1 MSKTDYPASHP
12 WISFRFETARIPA
25 AVWRQMG
32 ECEAMLRQIAA
43 TPMSGRLA
51 KELYRLYLSKGA
63 HATTAIE
70 GNTLTEED
78 ALKQMKGDLPL
89 PASREYLR
97 VEVDNILTLCDD
109 LAQRQTKGDLPPL
122 TADLLGRF
130 NLSILR
136 QTRHAEQA
144 VPGKIRAHSVVVG
157 VYRGAP
163 AAQCR
168 ALVDKLCVW
177 LRDGAMFRRIEDEHG
192 KIVAG
197 ILRAVFGH
205 LYLAWIHPYGDGNG
219 RTARMLEY
227 LLLLGA
233 GIPAPCAQL
242 ISNHC
247 NAVREEYY
255 RQLQTARERDGAA
268 AFLAF
273 AAGGLREQLREQL
286 AFVEKQLLFVVWQ
299 SYVGEKLGR
308 QKHRNRAF
316 GGATA
321 ARFGR
326 SVGGGGKPRRS
337 RLAQNPRS
345 HDRNIAPIR
354 DSPPHVG
361 AGFGGIAK
369 IGAGRKNR
377 IRLSRADRSSF
388 APDSARRLIAQK
400 MSRRRVALARPF
412 DDERSRGRDF
422 EFDDFGDRIAAQM
435 LPSARAKNCRARRL
449 KSARPPPTAG
459 RFFLR
464 SSASRAPPFAP
475 NFRRAESRLRRSA
488 HRRQRRAGKVRLYPR
503 PPPNPATTAA
513 ANRSRA
519 AIRALG
525 RRRTRA
531 SFRFCRALAN
541 RRNGAR

>member
-97 VEVDNILTLCDD
+97 VEVDNILKLCDD

-233 GIPAPCAQL
+233 GVPAPCAQL

-268 AFLAF
+268 SFLAF

-299 SYVGEKLGR
+299 SYVGEKLGGKNTETARLVAQRRRDLAEALAAAENRDGVALRKIPDLTTEISR
-308 QKHRNRAF
+308 QY
-316 GGATA
+316 AT
-321 ARFGR
+321 
-326 SVGGGGKPRRS
+326 RRHM
-337 RLAQNPRS
+337 L
-345 HDRNIAPIR
+345 
-354 DSPPHVG
+354 
-361 AGFGGIAK
+361 
-369 IGAGRKNR
+369 
-377 IRLSRADRSSF
+377 
-388 APDSARRLIAQK
+388 APDLAALQK
-400 MSRRRVALARPF
+400 LGLVEKTES
-412 DDERSRGRDF
+412 GY
-422 EFDDFGDRIAAQM
+422 
-435 LPSARAKNCRARRL
+435 RARIDRL
-449 KSARPPPTAG
+449 
-459 RFFLR
+459 LR
-464 SSASRAPPFAP
+464 
-475 NFRRAESRLRRSA
+475 LT
-488 HRRQRRAGKVRLYPR
+488 PR
-503 PPPNPATTAA
+503 
-513 ANRSRA
+513 
-519 AIRALG
+519 G
-525 RRRTRA
+525 
-531 SFRFCRALAN
+531 
-541 RRNGAR
+541 G